1 MATRLLKVP
10 GMRPWGDEQSVKAT
24 NESIRERLT
33 RRTVSMATIDGFKI
47 GALESAYQ
55 AARRRGDALFCVIGH
70 PKLANPYSVR
80 ELSRFCELHKRTG
93 DTFITISEI

>member
-1 MATRLLKVP
+1 
-10 GMRPWGDEQSVKAT
+10 MRPWGDGQSVKAT

-47 GALESAYQ
+47 DTLETAYQ
-55 AARRRGDALFCVIGH
+55 SARRKGNELFCVIGH

-80 ELSRFCELHKRTG
+80 KLSRFCERRKRAG